1 MGMTGGE
8 GSIGR
13 MLEVL
18 LKALGLIC
26 IIALGYLLKKI
37 GFFKPKDYVLV
48 SKIALNITLPGAV
61 ITSFAAFDFDASLL
75 WLIFIGLGGNLI
87 MSMIG
92 YLTTR
97 RRGQD
102 MQAFS
107 MINFAGYNIGC
118 FTLPF
123 VQSFLGSYGVVATCM
138 FDAGN
143 SIMCTGGTYALAKT
157 VSGETEKRGPGG
169 FLKTLFS
176 SVPFDVYIIMLVLAF
191 ANVKLPEFAVT
202 VSSTVGAANAFVA
215 MLMIGMMFEPVL
227 EKQYLKDAARTLAW
241 RYGMAA
247 AFAVLLYFCVPFPLE
262 VRQVL
267 VILVFGP
274 IAAMAPVFTERCN
287 GNVALASMI
296 NSLSII
302 ISTVV
307 ITMLLMSM
315 QVTG

>member
-1 MGMTGGE
+1 
-8 GSIGR
+8 

-26 IIALGYLLKKI
+26 IIILGYVLKKA
-37 GFFKPKDYVLV
+37 GFFKPKDYVLI

-75 WLIFIGLGGNLI
+75 WLVFIGLGGNLI

-92 YLTTR
+92 YLTAR
-97 RRGQD
+97 KRGRE

-157 VSGETEKRGPGG
+157 VSGETQKRGLGG

-176 SVPFDVYIIMLVLAF
+176 SVPFDVYILMLVLAF
-191 ANVKLPEFAVT
+191 LNIGIPEFVVT

-215 MLMIGMMFEPVL
+215 MLMIGMMFEPAL
-227 EKQYLKDAARTLAW
+227 EKQYLKDTAKTLAW
-241 RYGMAA
+241 RYGMASV
-247 AFAVLLYFCVPFPLE
+247 FAVLLFFCAPFPLE

-274 IAAMAPVFTERCN
+274 IAALAPVFTERSK

-307 ITMLLMSM
+307 ITILLMGM
-315 QVTG
+315 QAAG